1 MNVLVIAN
9 NKKLAD
15 NLKKFIS
22 KLSYE
27 ITELTTCFS
36 LKDGEKHLA
45 DKDNPDLI
53 FCVCEDIA
61 NEYFNVIQK
70 SDIRAP
76 LVFIADNDKYMASA
90 FLFNTLHF
98 ITDTVKI
105 EDVKFCFD
113 KFTTYFKLQS
123 EVSYVKD
130 LQKLTSLL
138 SQKEKEYKKRF
149 MVKIGNVIRSV
160 NVEDIAYLYSHDRI
174 NYIVKYNGKKF
185 PLDNTLDEIEEILD
199 PDNFF
204 RANRQFII
212 NINAIAEIHPYFKG
226 RVKLNLE
233 PQQEGDLIISA
244 DKSRSFK
251 DWLDE

>member
-9 NKKLAD
+9 NKKLAE
-15 NLKKFIS
+15 NLVKLIS

-27 ITELTTCFS
+27 ISDLNSCIS
-36 LKDGEKHLA
+36 LKDGLKHLK

-53 FCVCEDIA
+53 FCACEDIA
-61 NEYFNVIQK
+61 RDYFEGIQK
-70 SDIRAP
+70 TEVRSP
-76 LVFIADNDKYMASA
+76 LVFIADNDKYMASS

-98 ITDTVKI
+98 ITDQVKI

-113 KFTTYFKLQS
+113 KYATYFKKQS

-138 SQKEKEYKKRF
+138 SQKEKEFKKRF

-160 NVEDIAYLYSHDRI
+160 NVEDIAYLYSHERI

-233 PQQEGDLIISA
+233 PKQEGDLIISA
-244 DKSRSFK
+244 EKSRSFK